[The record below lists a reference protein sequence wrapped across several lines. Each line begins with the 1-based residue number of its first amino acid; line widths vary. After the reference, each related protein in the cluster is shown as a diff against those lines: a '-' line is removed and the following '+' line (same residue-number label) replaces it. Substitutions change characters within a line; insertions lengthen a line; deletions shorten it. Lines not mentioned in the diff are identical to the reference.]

1 MPESTKPTQK
11 KKRPAWLSGE
21 QPAQTQRPAS
31 RPAQGRKGPLADHDT
46 SEIPTGAVP
55 PDPPASTQVPSQEI
69 PRLSAPGVGERT
81 SSRSASPRRGIMEHL
96 LANPVPLLLVL
107 IVVAVLLWFLVLRD
121 GAGTGE
127 AGEKQAGQP
136 APSAEDPFGGG
147 PVRDSGVVFEALEED
162 GEDAELSG
170 AGLDWEG
177 SVVEKE
183 GGSGETVT
191 LEGATAA
198 QIERGFDL
206 GASDIETGVYAVARE
221 NGQVLH
227 VTTQTFVPQEEENEA
242 GELTLATVYALD
254 NGALSGFAYYLEQRQ
269 EGSDTVTRTYV
280 RPGQSSYRVSYE
292 AEPGARAGEDDDRN
306 GTFVP
311 LLVGWRG
318 FEDES
323 TSEQGGE

>member
-1 MPESTKPTQK
+1 MPESTKTIK
-11 KKRPAWLSGE
+11 KKRPAWLNGE
-21 QPAQTQRPAS
+21 DAAQAPKPGS
-31 RPAQGRKGPLADHDT
+31 RPATGGKGPLAEGDT
-46 SEIPTGAVP
+46 SEIPTAVVP
-55 PDPPASTQVPSQEI
+55 PPADEAVTGAPTKAMPQV
-69 PRLSAPGVGERT
+69 SASGAGER
-81 SSRSASPRRGIMEHL
+81 SSVSASPQGGIMERL
-96 LANPVPLLLVL
+96 RSNPVPLLLILVVL
-107 IVVAVLLWFLVLRD
+107 AALVWFLFLGD
-121 GAGTGE
+121 GGGSGETGE
-127 AGEKQAGQP
+127 QQAGVPGQ
-136 APSAEDPFGGG
+136 STEDPFGGG
-147 PVRDSGVVFEALEED
+147 PVRESGVVFSALEESGD
-162 GEDAELSG
+162 DVELAG

-177 SVVEKE
+177 SVAEKQ

-206 GASDIETGVYAVARE
+206 DASDVETGVYAVAQE

-227 VTTQTFVPQEEENEA
+227 VTTQTFVPQEEGAEA
-242 GELTLATVYALD
+242 EELTLGTVYALD
-254 NGALSGFAYYLEQRQ
+254 DGELSGFAYYLDQRQ

-292 AEPGARAGEDDDRN
+292 AEPTEAADADDRN

-318 FEDES
+318 FEDGS